1 MTRTWQEEEEEKS
14 LDKAHIPRF
23 HRVREFYGVQH
34 GQIKQRGSTHSAR
47 YLGFFVFILDIHGWV
62 GTQTRKCLGHA

>member
-23 HRVREFYGVQH
+23 HRMRDFTAYYMGR
-34 GQIKQRGSTHSAR
+34 KTAR
-47 YLGFFVFILDIHGWV
+47 VDSLSSILGFLRIH
-62 GTQTRKCLGHA
+62 T